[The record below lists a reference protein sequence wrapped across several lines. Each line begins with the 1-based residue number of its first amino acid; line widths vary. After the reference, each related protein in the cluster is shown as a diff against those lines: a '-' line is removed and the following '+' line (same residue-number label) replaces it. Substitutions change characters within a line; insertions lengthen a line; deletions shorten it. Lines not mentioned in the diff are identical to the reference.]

1 MKAGRAPLEGVS
13 ERAKDMNP
21 ELLDRVLKCDRLP
34 SMPAVAMRVIE
45 LTSSN
50 RSSMREIA
58 EVITNDQGLSSKVLK
73 TVNSSFYGLS
83 KPCTTINQSIVM
95 LGLNAVK
102 TLALGFSLVASLTRN
117 NRVGF
122 DYKGYW
128 RRGLLTGVAA
138 KCIAAETRIGHDEEC
153 FLAGLLQDVGMVAL
167 YEALGEEY
175 GVVMDAV
182 GEDHRQLAKMELAEF
197 EMTHADLGSMLAGR
211 WKLPPELAMPIK
223 FHERPT
229 AAPQE
234 YLEICQA
241 VGLGNIAAD
250 VLSATE
256 PSVVLKRYYA
266 KAQEWFSLSP
276 MQADAVMNKISA
288 GAKEIAKLLEVDAGS
303 FNDPEA
309 VRKQANE
316 QLLAITVP
324 FGPGGQAEQNGTEDT
339 DTITMLPSRRV
350 LNQNVIATVEQF
362 QAGGGPF
369 SVGVF
374 AVDDFADIEQQH
386 GVEYADELLSQVAGT
401 LRATIE
407 PYNAVCFSYQR
418 GTFAVLMGGTDRI
431 TGTKHA
437 ERFKTVVA
445 GNVLRIKPPG
455 LLAIDLHVTASAGL
469 ITLDNTT
476 REKFTSVETVFD
488 TLERALSSAQKAGSN
503 VLRVFVPKN
512 AAA

>member
-1 MKAGRAPLEGVS
+1 
-13 ERAKDMNP
+13 MNP

-102 TLALGFSLVASLTRN
+102 TLALGFSLVASLTRSAKG
-117 NRVGF
+117 GF
-122 DYKGYW
+122 DYQGYW

-138 KCIAAETRIGHDEEC
+138 KCIAAESRIGHDEEC

-167 YEALGEEY
+167 HEALGEEY
-175 GVVMDAV
+175 GMILDQV
-182 GEDHRQLAKMELAEF
+182 GSDHRQLARAELADL
-197 EMTHADLGSMLAGR
+197 EMTHADVGSMLAGR

-250 VLSATE
+250 VLCASEGGVA
-256 PSVVLKRYYA
+256 LKRYYA

-309 VRKQANE
+309 IRKQANE
-316 QLLAITVP
+316 QLLAVTVP
-324 FGPGGQAEQNGTEDT
+324 FGPGGQTDNNPLTAEDT
-339 DTITMLPSRRV
+339 DTITMLPSRRI
-350 LNQNVIATVEQF
+350 LNQNMIATVEQF

-374 AVDDFADIEQQH
+374 AVDGFADIEVQQ
-386 GVEYADELLSQVAGT
+386 GTEYADELLSQIASI
-401 LRATIE
+401 LRTTVE
-407 PYNAVCFSYQR
+407 PYNAVCFCFDR
-418 GTFAVLMGGTDRI
+418 GRFAVLMGGTDRI

-437 ERFKTVVA
+437 ERFRAAVA
-445 GNVLRIKPPG
+445 GAPLRIKPPG
-455 LLAIDLHVTASAGL
+455 LVALDLRATISAGL
-469 ITLDNTT
+469 ITMDTTT
-476 REKFTSVETVFD
+476 RDRFTNVEVVFD
-488 TLERALSSAQKAGSN
+488 TIDRALSSAQKAGSN
-503 VLRVFVPKN
+503 ILRVFVPKS

>member
-1 MKAGRAPLEGVS
+1 
-13 ERAKDMNP
+13 MNP

-102 TLALGFSLVASLTRN
+102 TLALGFSLVASLTRSSKG
-117 NRVGF
+117 GF
-122 DYKGYW
+122 DYQAYW

-138 KCIAAETRIGHDEEC
+138 KCIAAESRIGHDEEC
-153 FLAGLLQDVGMVAL
+153 FLAGLLQDVGMVAFH
-167 YEALGEEY
+167 EALGEEY
-175 GVVMDAV
+175 GMILDQV
-182 GEDHRQLAKMELAEF
+182 GGDHRQLARTELAEL
-197 EMTHADLGSMLAGR
+197 EMTHADVGSMLAGR

-250 VLSATE
+250 VLCAAE
-256 PSVVLKRYYA
+256 GGVALKRYYA

-309 VRKQANE
+309 IRKQANE
-316 QLLAITVP
+316 QLLAVTVP
-324 FGPGGQAEQNGTEDT
+324 FGPGGQTDNNPLTIEDT
-339 DTITMLPSRRV
+339 DTVTMLPSRRI
-350 LNQNVIATVEQF
+350 LNQNMIATVEQF

-369 SVGVF
+369 SMGVF
-374 AVDDFADIEQQH
+374 AVDGFGEIEIQQ
-386 GVEYADELLSQVAGT
+386 GAEYADEMLAQIASI
-401 LRATIE
+401 LRTTVE
-407 PYNAVCFSYQR
+407 PYNAVCFCFDR
-418 GTFAVLMGGTDRI
+418 GRFAVLMGGTDRI

-437 ERFKTVVA
+437 ERFRAAVA
-445 GNVLRIKPPG
+445 GTPLRIKPPG
-455 LLAIDLHVTASAGL
+455 LVAVDLHVTISAGL
-469 ITLDNTT
+469 ITMDTTT
-476 REKFTSVETVFD
+476 RDRFTNVEIVFD
-488 TLERALSSAQKAGSN
+488 TIDRALASAQKAGSN
-503 VLRVFVPKN
+503 ILRVFIPKS

>member
-1 MKAGRAPLEGVS
+1 
-13 ERAKDMNP
+13 MNP

-58 EVITNDQGLSSKVLK
+58 EVITNDQGLSGKVLK

-102 TLALGFSLVASLTRN
+102 TLALGFALVGSLTRS

-122 DYKGYW
+122 DYKSYW

-175 GVVMDAV
+175 GLILDSA
-182 GEDHRQLAKMELAEF
+182 GDDHRQLAKIELSDL
-197 EMTHADLGSMLAGR
+197 EMTHADLGAMLAAR

-250 VLSATE
+250 VLNAAE
-256 PSVVLKRYYA
+256 AGVVLKKYYSR
-266 KAQEWFSLSP
+266 AQEWFSLSP

-288 GAKEIAKLLEVDAGS
+288 GAKEIAKLLEVDAGA
-303 FNDPEA
+303 FADPESI
-309 VRKQANE
+309 RKQANE
-316 QLLAITVP
+316 QLLAVTVP
-324 FGPGGQAEQNGTEDT
+324 FGPGGVTDAPLTGAEDI
-339 DTITMLPSRRV
+339 DAVTMLPSRRI

-369 SVGVF
+369 SMGLFSVDQF
-374 AVDDFADIEQQH
+374 AELELQQ
-386 GVEYADELLSQVAGT
+386 GTEYADELLSQLAGI
-401 LRATIE
+401 LRTTVE
-407 PYNAVCFSYQR
+407 PYNAVCFSYAR
-418 GTFAVLMGGTDRI
+418 GSFAVLMGGTDRI

-437 ERFKTVVA
+437 ERFKASVA
-445 GNVLRIKPPG
+445 SSVLRIKPPG
-455 LLAIDLHVTASAGL
+455 LLLAEMRVTVSAGL
-469 ITLDNTT
+469 ITMDNTT
-476 REKFTSVETVFD
+476 RDRFTNPDAAFE
-488 TLERALSSAQKAGSN
+488 TLERALTSAQKAGAN
-503 VLRVFVPKN
+503 VLRVFVTKN
-512 AAA
+512 AA

>member
-1 MKAGRAPLEGVS
+1 
-13 ERAKDMNP
+13 MNP

-34 SMPAVAMRVIE
+34 SMPAVAMKVIE

-58 EVITNDQGLSSKVLK
+58 EVITNDQGLSGKVLK

-102 TLALGFSLVASLTRN
+102 TLALGFSLVGSLARSN
-117 NRVGF
+117 GNGF
-122 DYKGYW
+122 DYKSYW
-128 RRGLLTGVAA
+128 RRGLLSGVAA
-138 KCIAAETRIGHDEEC
+138 KCIAAEARIGHDEEC
-153 FLAGLLQDVGMVAL
+153 FLAGLLQDVGMVAF

-175 GVVMDAV
+175 GMILDQI
-182 GEDHRQLAKMELAEF
+182 GDDHRQLARVELSDL
-197 EMTHADLGSMLAGR
+197 EMTHADVGAMLAGR

-250 VLSATE
+250 VLSAPE
-256 PSVVLKRYYA
+256 GGVALKRYYA

-276 MQADAVMNKISA
+276 MQADAVMNKISV
-288 GAKEIAKLLEVDAGS
+288 GAKEVAKLLDIDAGA
-303 FNDPEA
+303 FGDPES

-316 QLLAITVP
+316 QLLAVTVP
-324 FGPGGQAEQNGTEDT
+324 FGPGGQTDDTPLGVEDT
-339 DTITMLPSRRV
+339 DTVTMLPSRRI
-350 LNQNVIATVEQF
+350 LNQNMIATVEQF

-369 SVGVF
+369 SMGVF
-374 AVDDFADIEQQH
+374 AVDQFAEIELQQ
-386 GVEYADELLSQVAGT
+386 GPEYADEMLAQIAAT
-401 LRATIE
+401 LRTTVE
-407 PYNAVCFSYQR
+407 PYNAVCFCFER
-418 GTFAVLMGGTDRI
+418 GKFAVLMGGTDRI

-437 ERFKTVVA
+437 ERFKAAVA
-445 GNVLRIKPPG
+445 AAPLRIKPPG
-455 LLAIDLHVTASAGL
+455 LLAVDLHTTVSAGL
-469 ITLDNTT
+469 LTMDTTT
-476 REKFTSVETVFD
+476 REKFTNVELVFE
-488 TLERALSSAQKAGSN
+488 TIERALTSAQKAGAN
-503 VLRVFVPKN
+503 VLRVFVPKS

>member
-1 MKAGRAPLEGVS
+1 
-13 ERAKDMNP
+13 MNP

-34 SMPAVAMRVIE
+34 SMPAVAMSVIE

-58 EVITNDQGLSSKVLK
+58 EVITNDQGLSGKVLK

-102 TLALGFSLVASLTRN
+102 TLALGFSLVASLARSKGS
-117 NRVGF
+117 GF
-122 DYKGYW
+122 DYQAYW

-175 GVVMDAV
+175 GYILQQV
-182 GEDHRQLAKMELAEF
+182 GDDHRQLARVELSDL
-197 EMTHADLGSMLAGR
+197 EMTHADLGAMLAGR

-250 VLSATE
+250 VLCANESG
-256 PSVVLKRYYA
+256 VVLKKYYS
-266 KAQEWFSLSP
+266 KAQEWFSLTP
-276 MQADAVMNKISA
+276 MQADSVMNKISA
-288 GAKEIAKLLEVDAGS
+288 GAKEIAKLLEVDTGK

-309 VRKQANE
+309 VRKQAND

-324 FGPGGQAEQNGTEDT
+324 FGPGGQTDAAPIGAEDT
-339 DTITMLPSRRV
+339 DAVTMLPSRRI
-350 LNQNVIATVEQF
+350 LNQNIIATVEQF

-369 SVGVF
+369 SMGVF
-374 AVDDFADIEQQH
+374 AVDMFADIEVQQ
-386 GVEYADELLSQVAGT
+386 GVEYADELLNQIAGI
-401 LRATIE
+401 LRTTVE
-407 PYNAVCFSYQR
+407 PYNAVCFSFER
-418 GTFAVLMGGTDRI
+418 GKFAVLMGGTDRI

-437 ERFKTVVA
+437 ERFKAAVA
-445 GNVLRIKPPG
+445 NTPLRIKPPG
-455 LLAIDLHVTASAGL
+455 LLAVDLRVTVSAGL
-469 ITLDNTT
+469 VTMDTTT
-476 REKFTSVETVFD
+476 REKFTSVEVVFE
-488 TLERALSSAQKAGSN
+488 TLDRALASAQKAGAN
-503 VLRVFVPKN
+503 ILRVFVAKS

>member
-1 MKAGRAPLEGVS
+1 
-13 ERAKDMNP
+13 MNP

-34 SMPAVAMRVIE
+34 SMPAVAMSVIE

-58 EVITNDQGLSSKVLK
+58 EVITNDQGLSGKVLK

-102 TLALGFSLVASLTRN
+102 TLALGFSLVASLARSKGS
-117 NRVGF
+117 GF
-122 DYKGYW
+122 DYQAYW

-175 GVVMDAV
+175 AYILQQV
-182 GEDHRQLAKMELAEF
+182 GDDHRQLARVELADL
-197 EMTHADLGSMLAGR
+197 EMTHADLGAMLAGR

-250 VLSATE
+250 VLCANESG
-256 PSVVLKRYYA
+256 VVLKKYYA

-276 MQADAVMNKISA
+276 MQADAVMNKIGA
-288 GAKEIAKLLEVDAGS
+288 GAKEIAKLLEVDTGK

-324 FGPGGQAEQNGTEDT
+324 FGPGGQTDTGAPIGAEDT
-339 DTITMLPSRRV
+339 DAVTMLPSRRI
-350 LNQNVIATVEQF
+350 LNQNIIATVEQF

-369 SVGVF
+369 SMGVF
-374 AVDDFADIEQQH
+374 AVDLFADIEAQQ
-386 GVEYADELLSQVAGT
+386 GVEYADELLNQIAGI
-401 LRATIE
+401 LRTTVE
-407 PYNAVCFSYQR
+407 PYNAVCFSFER
-418 GTFAVLMGGTDRI
+418 GKFAVLMGGTDRI

-437 ERFKTVVA
+437 ERFKSAVA
-445 GNVLRIKPPG
+445 NSTLRIKPPG
-455 LLAIDLHVTASAGL
+455 LLAVDLRVTVSAGL
-469 ITLDNTT
+469 VTMDTTT
-476 REKFTSVETVFD
+476 REKFTCVEVVFE
-488 TLERALSSAQKAGSN
+488 TLDRALASAQKAGSN
-503 VLRVFVPKN
+503 VLRVFVTKS

>member
-1 MKAGRAPLEGVS
+1 
-13 ERAKDMNP
+13 MNP

-58 EVITNDQGLSSKVLK
+58 EVITNDQGLSGKVLK

-83 KPCTTINQSIVM
+83 EPCTTINQSIVM

-117 NRVGF
+117 NRAGF
-122 DYKGYW
+122 DYKSYW

-175 GVVMDAV
+175 GAVLDAA
-182 GEDHRQLAKMELAEF
+182 GEDHRQLAKLELADF
-197 EMTHADLGSMLAGR
+197 EMTHADLGAMLAGR

-241 VGLGNIAAD
+241 VGLGNIASD
-250 VLSATE
+250 VLCAPE
-256 PSVVLKRYYA
+256 AGVVLKKYYS
-266 KAQEWFSLSP
+266 KAQEWFSLTP

-288 GAKEIAKLLEVDAGS
+288 G
-303 FNDPEA
+303 
-309 VRKQANE
+309 
-316 QLLAITVP
+316 
-324 FGPGGQAEQNGTEDT
+324 
-339 DTITMLPSRRV
+339 
-350 LNQNVIATVEQF
+350 
-362 QAGGGPF
+362 
-369 SVGVF
+369 
-374 AVDDFADIEQQH
+374 
-386 GVEYADELLSQVAGT
+386 
-401 LRATIE
+401 
-407 PYNAVCFSYQR
+407 
-418 GTFAVLMGGTDRI
+418 
-431 TGTKHA
+431 
-437 ERFKTVVA
+437 
-445 GNVLRIKPPG
+445 
-455 LLAIDLHVTASAGL
+455 
-469 ITLDNTT
+469 
-476 REKFTSVETVFD
+476 
-488 TLERALSSAQKAGSN
+488 
-503 VLRVFVPKN
+503 
-512 AAA
+512 

>member
-1 MKAGRAPLEGVS
+1 
-13 ERAKDMNP
+13 MNP

-58 EVITNDQGLSSKVLK
+58 EVITNDQGLSGKVLK

-102 TLALGFSLVASLTRN
+102 TLALGFSLVASLARSKGS
-117 NRVGF
+117 GF
-122 DYKGYW
+122 DYKSYW

-175 GVVMDAV
+175 GFILDQA
-182 GEDHRQLAKMELAEF
+182 GEDHRQLARLELAEL

-234 YLEICQA
+234 YLEICQS

-250 VLSATE
+250 VLCANESG
-256 PSVVLKRYYA
+256 VVLKKYYA
-266 KAQEWFSLSP
+266 KAQEWFSLTP

-288 GAKEIAKLLEVDAGS
+288 GAKEIAKLLEVDTGA

-324 FGPGGQAEQNGTEDT
+324 FGPGGQNDASPLGADDT
-339 DTITMLPSRRV
+339 DAVTMLPSRRI
-350 LNQNVIATVEQF
+350 LNQNIIATVEQF

-369 SVGVF
+369 SMGVF
-374 AVDDFADIEQQH
+374 AIDLFNDIETQH
-386 GVEYADELLSQVAGT
+386 GVEYADELLAQIAGI
-401 LRATIE
+401 LRTTVE
-407 PYNAVCFSYQR
+407 PYNAVCFSFDR
-418 GTFAVLMGGTDRI
+418 GKFAVLMGGTDRI

-437 ERFKTVVA
+437 ERFKSAVA
-445 GNVLRIKPPG
+445 AGALRIKPPG
-455 LLAIDLHVTASAGL
+455 LLAVDLRVTASAGL
-469 ITLDNTT
+469 ITMDLTT
-476 REKFTSVETVFD
+476 REKFTSVETVFE
-488 TLERALSSAQKAGSN
+488 TLDRALASAQKAGSN
-503 VLRVFVPKN
+503 VLRVFVPKS